1 MFWTRATASDSASPA
16 VRRQQQVYALAACAL
31 ALLLVGAAT
40 FSRTWH
46 ALEFKTFDV
55 LTAWTAPQRTAL
67 PVVILAIDEPT
78 FQELQHTWPFPRSVH
93 AALLKRLHDE
103 GAAAVGL
110 DIVFADPSTEAEDA
124 ALAQAIAETGP
135 VVLAATREKIDSS
148 NAALWLDVM
157 PLQRFLDAGADA
169 GDAGVEP
176 DDDFVVRRVPVA
188 REGFALR
195 LAQRAAEAWGQGCFA
210 QIERQVCA
218 ADRDG
223 LPGAKRSN
231 SRSYCEYLQRRSPP
245 EAADA
250 HGAAICAEHPRM
262 PVLRHFDWIGYR
274 GPRGTFDTRSY
285 YQALEPGLLPAGFFK
300 NKIVLVGRSAR
311 TATELSRS
319 QADLFNSPFGTAGG
333 ERLFPGVELQATLVD
348 NYLTGGGLRTVPE
361 GWTLAL
367 VALLVPLLLW
377 GNRRLHPAGAAALAA
392 ALVAAIAGASWWLF
406 GRFQLWWP
414 PLLPAAAALAV
425 YGAAALAGYAFVRR
439 RARQTRAMFAQY
451 VPPAVVSR
459 LIAQPE
465 LMRLGGEARE
475 VTLMFTDLANF
486 TTLSEQLSAEQTV
499 EVLTAYFNAM
509 TPIVH
514 ATGGTVDKF
523 IGDAVMAFWGAPL
536 DDPQHAEHAVNA
548 AILMQQAMQMLVADL
563 RARGLPPIHMRI
575 GLHTGRVVVGNVGS
589 EQRFSYT
596 AIGDAVNLAARLEGA
611 NKAFGTGILL
621 SAATAAQLPP
631 TVALRAL
638 DDVVVKGKTEP
649 VRVFTPCDDAAVR
662 DASLAALNAFHAR
675 DWDGASGY
683 LAQVLARVPGDAA
696 ALRLLQRV
704 AEARALPAGSDWSP
718 AVALDKL

>member
-1 MFWTRATASDSASPA
+1 MRATGSDRAAGAAPA
-16 VRRQQQVYALAACAL
+16 ARHRRRWTALGACVL

-46 ALEFKTFDV
+46 VLEFKTFDV
-55 LTAWTAPQRTAL
+55 LATLTAPYRTTL

-78 FQELQHTWPFPRSVH
+78 FQELQQAWPFPRSVH
-93 AALLKRLHDE
+93 AALLQRLHAE

-110 DIVFADPSTEAEDA
+110 DVVFAEPTSEAEDA
-124 ALAQAIAETGP
+124 ALARAISDVGP
-135 VVLAATREKIDSS
+135 VVLASTREKIDSG
-148 NAALWLDVM
+148 NASMWMDIL
-157 PLQRFLDAGADA
+157 PLQRLLDAGAES

-176 DDDFVVRRVPVA
+176 DDDFVVRRAPVA
-188 REGFALR
+188 QGGFALR
-195 LAQRAAEAWGQGCFA
+195 LAQRAAEARG
-210 QIERQVCA
+210 VT
-218 ADRDG
+218 
-223 LPGAKRSN
+223 
-231 SRSYCEYLQRRSPP
+231 
-245 EAADA
+245 
-250 HGAAICAEHPRM
+250 

-285 YQALEPGLLPAGFFK
+285 YQALEPGLLPPGFFK
-300 NKIVLVGRSAR
+300 GKIVLVGRSAR
-311 TATELSRS
+311 TATELSRT

-348 NYLTGGGLRTVPE
+348 NFMTGGGLRSVSD
-361 GWTLAL
+361 GWSLAL
-367 VALLVPLLLW
+367 IAALLPLLLRA
-377 GNRRLHPAGAAALAA
+377 NRRLHTAGAAVLAA
-392 ALVAAIAGASWWLF
+392 ALVTMIAATSWWLF
-406 GRFQLWWP
+406 ARWRLWWP
-414 PLLPAAAALAV
+414 PLLPAASVLAIH
-425 YGAAALAGYAFVRR
+425 GAAALVGYAAVRQ
-439 RARQTRAMFAQY
+439 RARQIRAMFAQY
-451 VPPAVVSR
+451 APPAVVSR

-465 LMRLGGEARE
+465 LLRLGGEARE

-486 TTLSEQLSAEQTV
+486 TTLSEQLTAEQTV
-499 EVLTAYFNAM
+499 EVLTGYFNAM

-536 DDPQHAEHAVNA
+536 PDAQHAEHAVRA
-548 AILMQQAMQMLVADL
+548 AVAMQQAMEPLAADL

-631 TVALRAL
+631 GMALRPL
-638 DDVVVKGKTEP
+638 DDVIVKGKTEP
-649 VRVFTPCDDAAVR
+649 VRVFTPCEDTAACQ
-662 DASLAALNAFHAR
+662 ASQSALDAFHAR
-675 DWDGASGY
+675 DWNAADTH
-683 LAQVLARVPGDAA
+683 LAAVLQRLPGDAA
-696 ALRLLQRV
+696 ALRLQQRV
-704 AEARALPAGSDWSP
+704 AAARLLPEGAAWAP

>member
-195 LAQRAAEAWGQGCFA
+195 LAQRAAEARGK
-210 QIERQVCA
+210 
-218 ADRDG
+218 
-223 LPGAKRSN
+223 L
-231 SRSYCEYLQRRSPP
+231 
-245 EAADA
+245 
-250 HGAAICAEHPRM
+250 

-536 DDPQHAEHAVNA
+536 DDPQHAEHAVTA
-548 AILMQQAMQMLVADL
+548 AISMQQAMQVLVADL

-621 SAATAAQLPP
+621 SAATAAQLPSS
-631 TVALRAL
+631 VALRAL

-662 DASLAALNAFHAR
+662 DASLAALSAFHAR

-696 ALRLLQRV
+696 ALRLQQRV
-704 AEARALPAGSDWSP
+704 AEARALLVGSDWSP

>member
-195 LAQRAAEAWGQGCFA
+195 LAQRAAEARGK
-210 QIERQVCA
+210 
-218 ADRDG
+218 
-223 LPGAKRSN
+223 L
-231 SRSYCEYLQRRSPP
+231 
-245 EAADA
+245 
-250 HGAAICAEHPRM
+250 

-348 NYLTGGGLRTVPE
+348 NYLTGGGLRSVPE

-414 PLLPAAAALAV
+414 PLLPAAAAVAV

-536 DDPQHAEHAVNA
+536 DDPQHAEHAVTA
-548 AILMQQAMQMLVADL
+548 AISMQQAMQVLVADL

-621 SAATAAQLPP
+621 SAATAAQLPSS
-631 TVALRAL
+631 VALRAL

-649 VRVFTPCDDAAVR
+649 VRVFTPCGDAAVR

-675 DWDGASGY
+675 DWNGAGGY

-696 ALRLLQRV
+696 ALRLQQRV
-704 AEARALPAGSDWSP
+704 AEARALPVGSDWSP

>member
-110 DIVFADPSTEAEDA
+110 DIVFADPSTETEDA

-195 LAQRAAEAWGQGCFA
+195 LAQRAAEARGK
-210 QIERQVCA
+210 
-218 ADRDG
+218 
-223 LPGAKRSN
+223 L
-231 SRSYCEYLQRRSPP
+231 
-245 EAADA
+245 
-250 HGAAICAEHPRM
+250 

-536 DDPQHAEHAVNA
+536 DDPQHAEHAVTA
-548 AILMQQAMQMLVADL
+548 AISMQQAMQVLVADL

-621 SAATAAQLPP
+621 SAATAAQLPSS
-631 TVALRAL
+631 VALRAL

-649 VRVFTPCDDAAVR
+649 VRVFTPCDDVAVR
-662 DASLAALNAFHAR
+662 DASLAALSAFHAR

-696 ALRLLQRV
+696 ALRLQQRV
-704 AEARALPAGSDWSP
+704 AEARALPVGSDWSP

>member
-1 MFWTRATASDSASPA
+1 MSWTRATVSDSVSPA
-16 VRRQQQVYALAACAL
+16 VRRQQQFYALAACAL
-31 ALLLVGAAT
+31 ALLLLGAAT

-93 AALLKRLHDE
+93 AALLQRLHDE
-103 GAAAVGL
+103 GAAAIGL

-124 ALAQAIAETGP
+124 SLAQAIAETGP

-188 REGFALR
+188 RESFALR
-195 LAQRAAEAWGQGCFA
+195 LAQRAAEARG
-210 QIERQVCA
+210 
-218 ADRDG
+218 
-223 LPGAKRSN
+223 K
-231 SRSYCEYLQRRSPP
+231 
-245 EAADA
+245 
-250 HGAAICAEHPRM
+250 M

-348 NYLTGGGLRTVPE
+348 NYLMGAGLRSVSD

-367 VALLVPLLLW
+367 VVLLVPLLLW

-414 PLLPAAAALAV
+414 PLLPAAAAVAV

-459 LIAQPE
+459 LIAQPD

-536 DDPQHAEHAVNA
+536 DDPQHAEHAVA
-548 AILMQQAMQMLVADL
+548 AAVAMQQAMAVLVADL

-631 TVALRAL
+631 TVSLRAL
-638 DDVVVKGKTEP
+638 DDVIVKGKTEP
-649 VRVFTPCDDAAVR
+649 VRVFTPCDDVAVR
-662 DASLAALNAFHAR
+662 DASLAALDAFQAR
-675 DWDGASGY
+675 DWERAKGY
-683 LAQVLARVPGDAA
+683 LAQVLARVPDDAA
-696 ALRLLQRV
+696 ALRLQERV
-704 AEARALPAGSDWSP
+704 EVARALPAGSDWSP

>member
-110 DIVFADPSTEAEDA
+110 DIVFADPSTETEDA

-195 LAQRAAEAWGQGCFA
+195 LAQRAAEARGK
-210 QIERQVCA
+210 
-218 ADRDG
+218 
-223 LPGAKRSN
+223 L
-231 SRSYCEYLQRRSPP
+231 
-245 EAADA
+245 
-250 HGAAICAEHPRM
+250 

-285 YQALEPGLLPAGFFK
+285 YQALEPGLLPAGFCK

-348 NYLTGGGLRTVPE
+348 NYLTGGGLRSVPE

-536 DDPQHAEHAVNA
+536 DDPQHAEHAVTA
-548 AILMQQAMQMLVADL
+548 AISMQQAMQVLVADL

-621 SAATAAQLPP
+621 SAATAAQLPSS
-631 TVALRAL
+631 VALRAL

-649 VRVFTPCDDAAVR
+649 VRVFTPCGDAAVR

-696 ALRLLQRV
+696 ARRLQQRV
-704 AEARALPAGSDWSP
+704 AEARALPVGSDWSP

>member
-1 MFWTRATASDSASPA
+1 MFWTRATVSDSASPA

-93 AALLKRLHDE
+93 AALLQRLHDE

-195 LAQRAAEAWGQGCFA
+195 LAQRAAEASGK
-210 QIERQVCA
+210 
-218 ADRDG
+218 
-223 LPGAKRSN
+223 L
-231 SRSYCEYLQRRSPP
+231 
-245 EAADA
+245 
-250 HGAAICAEHPRM
+250 

-348 NYLTGGGLRTVPE
+348 NYLTGGGLRSVPE

-536 DDPQHAEHAVNA
+536 DDPQHAEHAVTA
-548 AILMQQAMQMLVADL
+548 AISMQQAMQVLVADL

-589 EQRFSYT
+589 AQRFSYT

-621 SAATAAQLPP
+621 SAATAAQLPSS
-631 TVALRAL
+631 VALRAL

-649 VRVFTPCDDAAVR
+649 VRVFTPCGDAAVR

-696 ALRLLQRV
+696 ARRLQQRV
-704 AEARALPAGSDWSP
+704 AEARALPVGSDWSP

>member
-1 MFWTRATASDSASPA
+1 MSWTLATASDTASAA
-16 VRRQQQVYALAACAL
+16 TRYRQQFDALAACAL

-40 FSRTWH
+40 FSRTWQ

-78 FQELQHTWPFPRSVH
+78 FQELQQTWPFPRSVH
-93 AALLKRLHDE
+93 AALLQRLRAE

-110 DIVFADPSTEAEDA
+110 DIVFAEPSSETEDA
-124 ALAQAIAETGP
+124 ALDRAIASAGP
-135 VVLAATREKIDSS
+135 VVLAATREKIDSG
-148 NAALWLDVM
+148 NAALWMDIQ

-176 DDDFVVRRVPVA
+176 DDDFVVRRAPLA
-188 REGFALR
+188 RESFALR
-195 LAQRAAEAWGQGCFA
+195 LAQRAAEARGQ
-210 QIERQVCA
+210 
-218 ADRDG
+218 
-223 LPGAKRSN
+223 N
-231 SRSYCEYLQRRSPP
+231 
-245 EAADA
+245 
-250 HGAAICAEHPRM
+250 
-262 PVLRHFDWIGYR
+262 PVMSHSEWIGYQ

-300 NKIVLVGRSAR
+300 GKIVLVGRSAR
-311 TATELSRS
+311 TATELTRAQS
-319 QADLFNSPFGTAGG
+319 DLFNSPFGTAGG

-348 NYLTGGGLRTVPE
+348 NFLTGSGLRSVSE

-367 VALLVPLLLW
+367 TALLFPVLLW
-377 GNRRLHPAGAAALAA
+377 GSRRLHPAGAAALTAGLVVA
-392 ALVAAIAGASWWLF
+392 MALVSWWLF
-406 GRFQLWWP
+406 ARYRLWWP
-414 PLLPAAAALAV
+414 PLLPAVGAVAVYAAAALVA
-425 YGAAALAGYAFVRR
+425 YAMVRQ
-439 RARQTRAMFAQY
+439 RARQTRAMLAQY
-451 VPPAVVSR
+451 LPPAVVSR
-459 LIAQPE
+459 LIAHPE

-486 TTLSEQLSAEQTV
+486 TTLSERLSAEQTV
-499 EVLTAYFNAM
+499 EVLTGYFNAM

-536 DDPQHAEHAVNA
+536 DNPQHAEHAVAA
-548 AILMQQAMQMLVADL
+548 AIAMQQAMQALQALQADL
-563 RARGLPPIHMRI
+563 SARGLPPIHMRI

-631 TVALRAL
+631 TVGLRAL
-638 DDVVVKGKTEP
+638 DDVIVKGKTEP
-649 VRVFTPCDDAAVR
+649 VRVFTPCDHPAVR
-662 DASLAALNAFHAR
+662 DASQAALDAFHAR
-675 DWDGASGY
+675 DWDRA
-683 LAQVLARVPGDAA
+683 LMQLHQVLNLLPGDMA
-696 ALRLLQRV
+696 ALRLLARV
-704 AEARALPAGSDWSP
+704 EDARTGSAGTDWSP
-718 AVALDKL
+718 AVALEKL

>member
-195 LAQRAAEAWGQGCFA
+195 LAQRAAEARGK
-210 QIERQVCA
+210 
-218 ADRDG
+218 
-223 LPGAKRSN
+223 L
-231 SRSYCEYLQRRSPP
+231 
-245 EAADA
+245 
-250 HGAAICAEHPRM
+250 

-348 NYLTGGGLRTVPE
+348 NYLTGGGLRSVPE

-536 DDPQHAEHAVNA
+536 DDPQHAEHAVTA
-548 AILMQQAMQMLVADL
+548 AISMQQAMQVLVADL

-621 SAATAAQLPP
+621 SAATAAQLPSS
-631 TVALRAL
+631 VALRAL

-649 VRVFTPCDDAAVR
+649 VRVFTPCGDAAVR

-696 ALRLLQRV
+696 ALRLQQRV
-704 AEARALPAGSDWSP
+704 AEARALPVGSDWSP

>member
-110 DIVFADPSTEAEDA
+110 DIVFADPSTETEDA

-195 LAQRAAEAWGQGCFA
+195 LAQRAAEARGK
-210 QIERQVCA
+210 
-218 ADRDG
+218 
-223 LPGAKRSN
+223 L
-231 SRSYCEYLQRRSPP
+231 
-245 EAADA
+245 
-250 HGAAICAEHPRM
+250 

-536 DDPQHAEHAVNA
+536 DDPQHAEHAVTA
-548 AILMQQAMQMLVADL
+548 AISMQQAMQVLVADL

-621 SAATAAQLPP
+621 SAATAAQLPSS
-631 TVALRAL
+631 VALRAL

-649 VRVFTPCDDAAVR
+649 VRVFTPCGDAAVR

-696 ALRLLQRV
+696 ALRLQQRV
-704 AEARALPAGSDWSP
+704 AEARALPVGSDWSP

>member
-1 MFWTRATASDSASPA
+1 MSWTPATASDAASRA
-16 VRRQQQVYALAACAL
+16 AWRRQQVLPLAACVL

-40 FSRTWH
+40 FTRTWH

-55 LTAWTAPQRTAL
+55 LTALTAPQRTAL

-78 FQELQHTWPFPRSVH
+78 FQELQQAWPFPRSVH
-93 AALLKRLHDE
+93 AALLQRLHAE

-124 ALAQAIAETGP
+124 ALDRAIAGAGP

-148 NAALWLDVM
+148 NAALWMEVL
-157 PLQRFLDAGADA
+157 PLPRFLDAGADA

-176 DDDFVVRRVPVA
+176 HDDFVVRRAPVA

-195 LAQRAAEAWGQGCFA
+195 LAQRAAEARGQ
-210 QIERQVCA
+210 RQA
-218 ADRDG
+218 
-223 LPGAKRSN
+223 L
-231 SRSYCEYLQRRSPP
+231 
-245 EAADA
+245 
-250 HGAAICAEHPRM
+250 H
-262 PVLRHFDWIGYR
+262 HFDWIGYR
-274 GPRGTFDTRSY
+274 GARGTFDTRSY

-300 NKIVLVGRSAR
+300 GKIVLVGRSAR
-311 TATELSRS
+311 TATELTRA

-348 NYLTGGGLRTVPE
+348 NYLTGGGLRSVSE

-367 VALLVPLLLW
+367 TALLLPVLLW
-377 GNRRLHPAGAAALAA
+377 ASRRLHPAGAAALTA
-392 ALVAAIAGASWWLF
+392 ALVVAMGLVSWGLF
-406 GRFQLWWP
+406 AHFRLWWP
-414 PLLPAAAALAV
+414 PLLPAAAAVAI
-425 YGAAALAGYAFVRR
+425 YAAAALMAYALVRQ
-439 RARQTRAMFAQY
+439 RARQTRAMLAQY
-451 VPPAVVSR
+451 LPPAVVSR
-459 LIAQPE
+459 LIAHPE

-499 EVLTAYFNAM
+499 EVLTGYFNAM

-536 DDPQHAEHAVNA
+536 DDPQHAANAVRA
-548 AILMQQAMQMLVADL
+548 AIAMQQAMQALVADL

-638 DDVVVKGKTEP
+638 DDVIVKGKTAP
-649 VRVFTPCDDAAVR
+649 VRVFTPCDDAAVGQ
-662 DASLAALNAFHAR
+662 ASQAALDAFHSR
-675 DWDGASGY
+675 DWDGATQS
-683 LAQVLARVPGDAA
+683 LAQVLQRQPGDLA
-696 ALRLLQRV
+696 ALRLQERV
-704 AEARALPAGSDWSP
+704 AVARALPEGTDWSP

>member
-195 LAQRAAEAWGQGCFA
+195 LAQRAAEARGK
-210 QIERQVCA
+210 
-218 ADRDG
+218 
-223 LPGAKRSN
+223 L
-231 SRSYCEYLQRRSPP
+231 
-245 EAADA
+245 
-250 HGAAICAEHPRM
+250 

-414 PLLPAAAALAV
+414 PLLPAAAAVAV

-536 DDPQHAEHAVNA
+536 DDPQHAEHAVTA
-548 AILMQQAMQMLVADL
+548 AISMQQAMQVLVADL

-621 SAATAAQLPP
+621 SAATAAQLPSS
-631 TVALRAL
+631 VALRAL

-649 VRVFTPCDDAAVR
+649 VRVFTPCGDAAVR

-696 ALRLLQRV
+696 ARRLQQRV
-704 AEARALPAGSDWSP
+704 AEARALPVGSDWSP

>member
-110 DIVFADPSTEAEDA
+110 DIVFADPSTETEDA

-195 LAQRAAEAWGQGCFA
+195 LAQRAAEARGK
-210 QIERQVCA
+210 
-218 ADRDG
+218 
-223 LPGAKRSN
+223 L
-231 SRSYCEYLQRRSPP
+231 
-245 EAADA
+245 
-250 HGAAICAEHPRM
+250 

-348 NYLTGGGLRTVPE
+348 NYLTGGGLRSVPE

-406 GRFQLWWP
+406 GCFQLWWP

-459 LIAQPE
+459 RIAQPE

-536 DDPQHAEHAVNA
+536 DDPQHAEHAVTA
-548 AILMQQAMQMLVADL
+548 AISMQQAMQVLVADL

-621 SAATAAQLPP
+621 SAATAAQLPSS
-631 TVALRAL
+631 VALRAL

-675 DWDGASGY
+675 DWNGAGGY

-696 ALRLLQRV
+696 ALRLQQRV
-704 AEARALPAGSDWSP
+704 AEARALPVGSDWSP

>member
-67 PVVILAIDEPT
+67 PVVVLAIDEPT

-103 GAAAVGL
+103 DAAAVGL
-110 DIVFADPSTEAEDA
+110 DIVFADPSTETEDA

-195 LAQRAAEAWGQGCFA
+195 LAQRAAEARGK
-210 QIERQVCA
+210 
-218 ADRDG
+218 
-223 LPGAKRSN
+223 L
-231 SRSYCEYLQRRSPP
+231 
-245 EAADA
+245 
-250 HGAAICAEHPRM
+250 

-348 NYLTGGGLRTVPE
+348 NYLTGGGLRSVPE

-414 PLLPAAAALAV
+414 PLLPAAAAVAV

-536 DDPQHAEHAVNA
+536 DDPQHAEHAVTA
-548 AILMQQAMQMLVADL
+548 AISMQQAMQVLVADL

-621 SAATAAQLPP
+621 SAATAAQLPSS
-631 TVALRAL
+631 VALRAL

-675 DWDGASGY
+675 DWNGAGGY

-696 ALRLLQRV
+696 ALRLQQRV

>member
-55 LTAWTAPQRTAL
+55 LTAWTAPQRAAL

-93 AALLKRLHDE
+93 AALLQRLHDE

-110 DIVFADPSTEAEDA
+110 DIVFADPSTETEDA

-195 LAQRAAEAWGQGCFA
+195 LAQRAAEARGK
-210 QIERQVCA
+210 
-218 ADRDG
+218 
-223 LPGAKRSN
+223 L
-231 SRSYCEYLQRRSPP
+231 
-245 EAADA
+245 
-250 HGAAICAEHPRM
+250 

-348 NYLTGGGLRTVPE
+348 NYLTGGGLRSVPE
-361 GWTLAL
+361 GWTLVL

-536 DDPQHAEHAVNA
+536 DDPQHAEHAVTA
-548 AILMQQAMQMLVADL
+548 AISMQQAMQVLVADL

-621 SAATAAQLPP
+621 SAATAAQLPSS
-631 TVALRAL
+631 VALRAL

-662 DASLAALNAFHAR
+662 DASLAALSAFHAC

-696 ALRLLQRV
+696 ALRLQQRV
-704 AEARALPAGSDWSP
+704 AEARALPVGSDWSP

>member
-110 DIVFADPSTEAEDA
+110 DIVFADPSTETEDA

-195 LAQRAAEAWGQGCFA
+195 LAQRAAEARGK
-210 QIERQVCA
+210 
-218 ADRDG
+218 
-223 LPGAKRSN
+223 L
-231 SRSYCEYLQRRSPP
+231 
-245 EAADA
+245 
-250 HGAAICAEHPRM
+250 

-348 NYLTGGGLRTVPE
+348 NYLMGAGLRSVSD

-367 VALLVPLLLW
+367 VLLLVPLLLW

-414 PLLPAAAALAV
+414 PLLPAAAAVAV

-536 DDPQHAEHAVNA
+536 DDPQHAEHAVTA
-548 AILMQQAMQMLVADL
+548 AISMQQAMQVLVADL

-575 GLHTGRVVVGNVGS
+575 CLHTGRVVVGNVGS

-621 SAATAAQLPP
+621 SAATAAQLPSS
-631 TVALRAL
+631 VALRAL

-649 VRVFTPCDDAAVR
+649 VRVFTPCGDAAVR

-696 ALRLLQRV
+696 ALRLQQRV
-704 AEARALPAGSDWSP
+704 AEARALPVGSDWSP

>member
-110 DIVFADPSTEAEDA
+110 DIVFADPSTETEDA

-195 LAQRAAEAWGQGCFA
+195 LAQRAAEARGK
-210 QIERQVCA
+210 
-218 ADRDG
+218 
-223 LPGAKRSN
+223 L
-231 SRSYCEYLQRRSPP
+231 
-245 EAADA
+245 
-250 HGAAICAEHPRM
+250 

-348 NYLTGGGLRTVPE
+348 NYLAGGGLRSVPE

-536 DDPQHAEHAVNA
+536 DDPQHAEHAVTA
-548 AILMQQAMQMLVADL
+548 AILMQQAMQVLVADL

-621 SAATAAQLPP
+621 SAATAAQLPSS
-631 TVALRAL
+631 VALRAL

-649 VRVFTPCDDAAVR
+649 VRVFTPCGDAAVR

-696 ALRLLQRV
+696 ARRLQQRV
-704 AEARALPAGSDWSP
+704 AEARALPVGSDWSP

>member
-93 AALLKRLHDE
+93 AALLQRLHDE

-110 DIVFADPSTEAEDA
+110 AIV
-124 ALAQAIAETGP
+124 ETGP

-195 LAQRAAEAWGQGCFA
+195 LAQRAAEARGK
-210 QIERQVCA
+210 
-218 ADRDG
+218 
-223 LPGAKRSN
+223 L
-231 SRSYCEYLQRRSPP
+231 
-245 EAADA
+245 
-250 HGAAICAEHPRM
+250 

-406 GRFQLWWP
+406 GR
-414 PLLPAAAALAV
+414 
-425 YGAAALAGYAFVRR
+425 
-439 RARQTRAMFAQY
+439 
-451 VPPAVVSR
+451 S
-459 LIAQPE
+459 
-465 LMRLGGEARE
+465 
-475 VTLMFTDLANF
+475 FT
-486 TTLSEQLSAEQTV
+486 
-499 EVLTAYFNAM
+499 
-509 TPIVH
+509 
-514 ATGGTVDKF
+514 
-523 IGDAVMAFWGAPL
+523 
-536 DDPQHAEHAVNA
+536 
-548 AILMQQAMQMLVADL
+548 
-563 RARGLPPIHMRI
+563 
-575 GLHTGRVVVGNVGS
+575 
-589 EQRFSYT
+589 
-596 AIGDAVNLAARLEGA
+596 
-611 NKAFGTGILL
+611 
-621 SAATAAQLPP
+621 
-631 TVALRAL
+631 
-638 DDVVVKGKTEP
+638 
-649 VRVFTPCDDAAVR
+649 
-662 DASLAALNAFHAR
+662 
-675 DWDGASGY
+675 
-683 LAQVLARVPGDAA
+683 
-696 ALRLLQRV
+696 
-704 AEARALPAGSDWSP
+704 
-718 AVALDKL
+718 

>member
-110 DIVFADPSTEAEDA
+110 DIVFADPSTETEDA

-195 LAQRAAEAWGQGCFA
+195 LAQRAAEARGK
-210 QIERQVCA
+210 
-218 ADRDG
+218 
-223 LPGAKRSN
+223 L
-231 SRSYCEYLQRRSPP
+231 
-245 EAADA
+245 
-250 HGAAICAEHPRM
+250 

-348 NYLTGGGLRTVPE
+348 NYLMGAGLRSVSD

-367 VALLVPLLLW
+367 VLLLVPLLLW

-414 PLLPAAAALAV
+414 PLLPAAAAVAV

-536 DDPQHAEHAVNA
+536 DDPQHAEHAVTA
-548 AILMQQAMQMLVADL
+548 AISMQQAMQVLVADL

-621 SAATAAQLPP
+621 SAATAAQLPSS
-631 TVALRAL
+631 VALRAL

-649 VRVFTPCDDAAVR
+649 VRVFTPCGDAAVR
-662 DASLAALNAFHAR
+662 DASLAALSAFHAR

-696 ALRLLQRV
+696 ALRLQQRV
-704 AEARALPAGSDWSP
+704 AEARALPVGSDWSP

>member
-1 MFWTRATASDSASPA
+1 MSWTRATASDAASRA
-16 VRRQQQVYALAACAL
+16 ARRRQQGLSTLAACVV
-31 ALLLVGAAT
+31 ALLIVAVAT
-40 FSRTWH
+40 FSRPWH

-55 LTAWTAPQRTAL
+55 LTALTAPQRTAL

-78 FQELQHTWPFPRSVH
+78 FQELQQAWPFPRSVH
-93 AALLKRLHDE
+93 AALLRRLHAE
-103 GAAAVGL
+103 GAAAVGF
-110 DIVFADPSTEAEDA
+110 DVVFAEPTAEAEDA
-124 ALAQAIAETGP
+124 SLAQAIAETGP
-135 VVLAATREKIDSS
+135 VVLAATREKIDS
-148 NAALWLDVM
+148 NQAALWLDVM
-157 PLQRFLDAGADA
+157 PLERFLDAGADA

-176 DDDFVVRRVPVA
+176 DDDFVVRRAPVA
-188 REGFALR
+188 RESFALR
-195 LAQRAAEAWGQGCFA
+195 LAQRAAEAQG
-210 QIERQVCA
+210 RT
-218 ADRDG
+218 
-223 LPGAKRSN
+223 
-231 SRSYCEYLQRRSPP
+231 
-245 EAADA
+245 
-250 HGAAICAEHPRM
+250 

-348 NYLTGGGLRTVPE
+348 NYLTGGGLRSVPE

-367 VALLVPLLLW
+367 VALLVPLLMW
-377 GNRRLHPAGAAALAA
+377 GNRRLHPAGAAAMAG
-392 ALVAAIAGASWWLF
+392 LVVVAIVAASWWLF
-406 GRFQLWWP
+406 ARFQLWWP
-414 PLLPAAAALAV
+414 PLLPASAAAAI

-451 VPPAVVSR
+451 VPPSVVSR

-499 EVLTAYFNAM
+499 ELLTAYFNAM

-536 DDPQHAEHAVNA
+536 ADAQHAEHALQA
-548 AILMQQAMQMLVADL
+548 AVAMQEAMQPLAANL
-563 RARGLPPIHMRI
+563 RARGLPAVHMRI
-575 GLHTGRVVVGNVGS
+575 GLHTGRAVVGNVGS

-611 NKAFGTGILL
+611 NKAFGTHILL
-621 SAATAAQLPP
+621 SDATAAQLPP
-631 TVALRAL
+631 TIALRAL
-638 DDVVVKGKTEP
+638 DDVVVKGRSEP

-662 DASLAALNAFHAR
+662 EASLAALQAFHAR
-675 DWDGASGY
+675 DWDGAAAH
-683 LAQVLARVPGDAA
+683 LALVLARAPGDLA
-696 ALRLLQRV
+696 ALRLQDRL
-704 AEARALPAGSDWSP
+704 AAARTMPEGADWSP

>member
-110 DIVFADPSTEAEDA
+110 DIVFADPSTETEDA

-195 LAQRAAEAWGQGCFA
+195 LAQRAAEARGK
-210 QIERQVCA
+210 
-218 ADRDG
+218 
-223 LPGAKRSN
+223 L
-231 SRSYCEYLQRRSPP
+231 
-245 EAADA
+245 
-250 HGAAICAEHPRM
+250 

-536 DDPQHAEHAVNA
+536 DDPQHAEHAVTA
-548 AILMQQAMQMLVADL
+548 AISMQQAMQVLVADL

-621 SAATAAQLPP
+621 SAATAAQLPSS
-631 TVALRAL
+631 VALRAL

-662 DASLAALNAFHAR
+662 DASLAALSAFHAR

-696 ALRLLQRV
+696 ALRLQQRV
-704 AEARALPAGSDWSP
+704 AEARALLVGSDWSP

>member
-195 LAQRAAEAWGQGCFA
+195 LAQRAAEARGK
-210 QIERQVCA
+210 
-218 ADRDG
+218 
-223 LPGAKRSN
+223 L
-231 SRSYCEYLQRRSPP
+231 
-245 EAADA
+245 
-250 HGAAICAEHPRM
+250 

-414 PLLPAAAALAV
+414 PLLPAAAAVAV

-536 DDPQHAEHAVNA
+536 DDPQHAEHAVTA
-548 AILMQQAMQMLVADL
+548 AISMQQAMQVLVADL

-621 SAATAAQLPP
+621 SAATAAQLPSS
-631 TVALRAL
+631 VALRAL

-662 DASLAALNAFHAR
+662 DASLAALSAFHAR

-696 ALRLLQRV
+696 ALRLQQRV
-704 AEARALPAGSDWSP
+704 AEARALPVGSDWSP

>member
-1 MFWTRATASDSASPA
+1 MRAIASDRA
-16 VRRQQQVYALAACAL
+16 VVPHARQRQRWLSLAAGVL

-40 FSRTWH
+40 LSRTWH

-55 LTAWTAPQRTAL
+55 LTALAAPHRTTV

-78 FQELQHTWPFPRSVH
+78 FQELQQTWPFPRSVH
-93 AALLKRLHDE
+93 AALLERLRAD
-103 GAAAVGL
+103 GALAVGL
-110 DIVFADPSTEAEDA
+110 DIVFADPTTEAEDA
-124 ALAQAIAETGP
+124 ALDRTMAQVGQGLP
-135 VVLAATREKIDSS
+135 VVLASTREKIDGA
-148 NAALWLDVM
+148 NAALWMDIQ

-176 DDDFVVRRVPVA
+176 DDDFVVRRAPVA

-195 LAQRAAEAWGQGCFA
+195 LAQRVTEARGQTPA
-210 QIERQVCA
+210 
-218 ADRDG
+218 
-223 LPGAKRSN
+223 L
-231 SRSYCEYLQRRSPP
+231 
-245 EAADA
+245 
-250 HGAAICAEHPRM
+250 H
-262 PVLRHFDWIGYR
+262 HFDWIGYR

-300 NKIVLVGRSAR
+300 GKIVLVGRSAR
-311 TATELSRS
+311 TATELAHS

-333 ERLFPGVELQATLVD
+333 ERLFPGVELQATLLD
-348 NYLTGGGLRTVPE
+348 NYLTGGGLRSVSDA
-361 GWTLAL
+361 WTL
-367 VALLVPLLLW
+367 VVTVLLLPVLL
-377 GNRRLHPAGAAALAA
+377 GASRRLHPAGAAALTA
-392 ALVAAIAGASWWLF
+392 ALVLAMGAASWGLF
-406 GRFQLWWP
+406 AGLRLWWP
-414 PLLPAAAALAV
+414 PLVPAVAAVAI
-425 YGAAALAGYAFVRR
+425 YGAAALVGYAVVRQ

-499 EVLTAYFNAM
+499 EVLTGYFNAM

-523 IGDAVMAFWGAPL
+523 
-536 DDPQHAEHAVNA
+536 
-548 AILMQQAMQMLVADL
+548 
-563 RARGLPPIHMRI
+563 
-575 GLHTGRVVVGNVGS
+575 
-589 EQRFSYT
+589 
-596 AIGDAVNLAARLEGA
+596 IGDAVNLAARLEGA

-631 TVALRAL
+631 TAALRAL
-638 DDVVVKGKTEP
+638 DDVIVKGKTEP
-649 VRVFTPCDDAAVR
+649 VRVFTPCEDAAVR

-675 DWDGASGY
+675 DWAGAEAQ
-683 LAQVLARVPGDAA
+683 LATVLERLPGDPAATRLLARVN
-696 ALRLLQRV
+696 
-704 AEARALPAGSDWSP
+704 EARGLPADAPWQA

>member
-195 LAQRAAEAWGQGCFA
+195 LAQRAAEARGK
-210 QIERQVCA
+210 
-218 ADRDG
+218 
-223 LPGAKRSN
+223 L
-231 SRSYCEYLQRRSPP
+231 
-245 EAADA
+245 
-250 HGAAICAEHPRM
+250 

-348 NYLTGGGLRTVPE
+348 NYLMGAGLRSVSD

-367 VALLVPLLLW
+367 VLLLVPLLLW

-536 DDPQHAEHAVNA
+536 DDPQHAEHAVTA
-548 AILMQQAMQMLVADL
+548 AISMQQAMQVLVADL

-621 SAATAAQLPP
+621 SAATAAQLPSS
-631 TVALRAL
+631 VALRAL

-649 VRVFTPCDDAAVR
+649 VRVFTPCGDAAVR

-696 ALRLLQRV
+696 ALRLQQRV
-704 AEARALPAGSDWSP
+704 AEARALPVGSDWSP